1 MSAMKTGID
10 GMRGLKTSRWVLAGR
25 ISLPAVMAVFVFG
38 SAQAQ
43 GLLDR
48 LPSIPGAWTVTIGAQ
63 AKVAPVYEGA
73 DKFDVTP
80 LPVFGL
86 RRAGKTA
93 RFRAPLDGPA
103 ISLIEAGG
111 FHFGPTGKFRKARK
125 ADDSDQL
132 RGLGDVDWTVEVGAF
147 AEFWPSDWFRTRA
160 EIRRGFGGHEGI
172 VADLSADA
180 VIPFNER
187 WTLSGGP
194 RASFADTKATVPYF
208 GIDATQ
214 SLLSGLPAFNAKG
227 GMHSVGAGLQ
237 AIYQWTPQW
246 EVRSYVEY
254 SHLMGDAASS
264 PLVATRGSR
273 DQLTF
278 GVGVSYSF
286 DIKLW

>member
-1 MSAMKTGID
+1 MGSCRAHLAASGHDRVCLRIGASPGPAGPTPVY
-10 GMRGLKTSRWVLAGR
+10 SRR
-25 ISLPAVMAVFVFG
+25 
-38 SAQAQ
+38 
-43 GLLDR
+43 LDR
-48 LPSIPGAWTVTIGAQ
+48 HDRRASEGGACLRRRGQVRRHA
-63 AKVAPVYEGA
+63 
-73 DKFDVTP
+73 

-227 GMHSVGAGLQ
+227 GLHSVGAGLQ